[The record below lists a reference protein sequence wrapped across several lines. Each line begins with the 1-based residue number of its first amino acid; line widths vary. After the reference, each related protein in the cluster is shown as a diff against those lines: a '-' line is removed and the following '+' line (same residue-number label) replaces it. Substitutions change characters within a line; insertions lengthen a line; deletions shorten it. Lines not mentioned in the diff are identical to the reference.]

1 VANEDIR
8 QMCTQVKKGEIAQYV
23 LLPGDPGRV
32 KRIASLWDKYE
43 EVASSREFTTY
54 SGKVGGAKISATS
67 TGIGGPSAAVA
78 IEELS
83 RVGADTF
90 IRVGSSGC
98 MGNDVLPGDLIVTSG
113 AIRREGTSR
122 SYVSIEY
129 PAVANYEVILA
140 LVQAATEF
148 GYPFHVGITL
158 SVDGFY
164 SDNKLISG
172 NEFKSVSTGGYFQ
185 SWMKHEMLDA
195 KRTRALNQ
203 EMEAGTILTLCNLF
217 GLRGGVVCAAT
228 DRVPWD
234 SPSGIDFGSSEEKS
248 IRVAIGAVKLLAK
261 WDKDKEEQGVKY
273 WHPGMIRE

>member
-1 VANEDIR
+1 MPDEDIR
-8 QMCTQVKKGEIAQYV
+8 QMCTQVKKGEIARYI

-32 KRIASLWDKYE
+32 KRIASLWDEDEKI
-43 EVASSREFTTY
+43 VSSREFTTY
-54 SGKVGGAKISATS
+54 SGKVGGVKISATS

-98 MGNDVLPGDLIVTSG
+98 MGNDVLPGDLIITSG

-122 SYVSIEY
+122 SYVGIEY
-129 PAVANYEVILA
+129 PAVAHYEIVSA
-140 LVQAATEF
+140 LIQSATEF

-164 SDNKLISG
+164 SSNKLISG
-172 NEFKSVSTGGYFQ
+172 NELKSMSTGGYFQ
-185 SWMKHEMLDA
+185 SWMEHEMLDA
-195 KRTRALNQ
+195 KRAGALNQ

-228 DRVPWD
+228 DRIPWD

-248 IRVAIGAVKLLAK
+248 IRVAIEAVKLLAK

-273 WHPGMIRE
+273 WHPGMIKE